1 MTLRQTLSG
10 AGLLALTALFAA
22 TLLAG
27 VYALTRQAI
36 SDAEHQA
43 RLQALTVVLPADRYD
58 NDPLNDQISVIARGW
73 LGSDEAMTVWRARR
87 AGAPTMLAIEAIAPD
102 GYAGSIQLLVSVDAA
117 GHIGAVRVTRHSET
131 PGLGDAIELRRSDWI
146 DHFAGT
152 SLASPP
158 AARWKVRKDGGEFDQ
173 FAGATITPRAVVAAT
188 RRVLQLLEH
197 HGPELYAEPAGS
209 VLRFS
214 DAPETPAIPSTGREP

>member
-36 SDAEHQA
+36 SDAEQQA
-43 RLQALTVVLPADRYD
+43 RLQALALVLPPDRYD
-58 NDPLNDQISVIARGW
+58 NDPLADQITVLAPGW
-73 LGSDEAMTVWRARR
+73 PGSDAPMTVWRARR
-87 AGAPTMLAIEAIAPD
+87 AGEPTMLAIEAVAAD
-102 GYAGSIQLLVSVDAA
+102 GYAGSIELLISVDTS

-131 PGLGDAIELRRSDWI
+131 PGLGDAIEMRRSDWI
-146 DHFAGT
+146 SRFAGKG
-152 SLASPP
+152 LQQPP
-158 AARWKVRKDGGEFDQ
+158 PARWKVRKDGGDFDQ

-188 RRVLQLLEH
+188 RRVLQLLERR
-197 HGPELYAEPAGS
+197 GAALYAEPAGAA
-209 VLRFS
+209 LRFT
-214 DAPETPAIPSTGREP
+214 DAPEAPTP

>member
-1 MTLRQTLSG
+1 MALRQAFSG

-43 RLQALTVVLPADRYD
+43 RLQALAVVLPPDRYD
-58 NDPLNDQISVIARGW
+58 NDPLNDQITVVAPGW
-73 LGSDEAMTVWRARR
+73 LGNDEPMTAWRARR
-87 AGAPTMLAIEAIAPD
+87 AGEPAMLAIEAVAPD
-102 GYAGSIQLLVSVDAA
+102 GYAGAIHLLISVDVA

-146 DHFAGT
+146 DRFAGKG
-152 SLASPP
+152 LEQPP
-158 AARWKVRKDGGEFDQ
+158 ATRWKVRKDGGDFDQ

-188 RRVLQLLEH
+188 RRVLQLLER
-197 HGPELYAEPAGS
+197 HGAALYAEPAGAE
-209 VLRFS
+209 LRFS
-214 DAPETPAIPSTGREP
+214 DAPEALPSP